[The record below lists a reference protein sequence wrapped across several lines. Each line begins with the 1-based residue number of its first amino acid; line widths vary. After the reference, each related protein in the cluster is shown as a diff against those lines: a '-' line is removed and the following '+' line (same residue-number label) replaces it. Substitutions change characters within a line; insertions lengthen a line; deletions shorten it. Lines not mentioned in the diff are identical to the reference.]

1 MMRDSRRMKRV
12 VYTAAALFPVEVV
25 GIFTL
30 LTNDGIIPAFD
41 LGFSIP
47 VLLFSSDVQGLSLLF
62 LSAGVIAM
70 TVVREAR

>member
-1 MMRDSRRMKRV
+1 
-12 VYTAAALFPVEVV
+12 VEVA

-41 LGFSIP
+41 LGFSVP

-62 LSAGVIAM
+62 LSTGVIVI
-70 TVVREAR
+70 TVLREAR

>member
-1 MMRDSRRMKRV
+1 M
-12 VYTAAALFPVEVV
+12 EVA

-41 LGFSIP
+41 LGFSVP